1 MTDRLKNLLIAF
13 LRRAE
18 AVLHAFL
25 GYAAT
30 LFAESR
36 LPPLRFWLVPT
47 SVSRLAKARKWHS
60 HKRFHRRTATRSD
73 ADEGNLLA
81 A

>member
-1 MTDRLKNLLIAF
+1 MSDRLKNLLIAF

-25 GYAAT
+25 GCAAS
-30 LFAESR
+30 LFGKSPV
-36 LPPLRFWLVPT
+36 PPLRFWLVPT
-47 SVSRLAKARKWHS
+47 SVSTLAKARKWRAHN
-60 HKRFHRRTATRSD
+60 RFHRRTATRSD